1 MKKFALFLTVF
12 SILTV
17 LFSCNNK
24 NDKNLKVTE
33 TTDNIPV
40 YTFTKQDTTVVL
52 DLVNQF
58 FSYLENKEL
67 RSAVEMLNKLEGDSL
82 APLTGPAGQ
91 RQAIVLSMMSGV
103 GYKIDRLVFNSDIDN
118 EVKVDIT
125 LFEKQ
130 EGDPRPNTTSFYI
143 RPVRY
148 EGQWYLTTR
157 DSMTDPDMP
166 EASVQQDED

>member
-91 RQAIVLSMMSGV
+91 RQAIVLSMTPFERRHPEILKSERKQRIAKGSGRNV
-103 GYKIDRLVFNSDIDN
+103 Q
-118 EVKVDIT
+118 EVNKLLT
-125 LFEKQ
+125 QFEQSKKMMKQ
-130 EGDPRPNTTSFYI
+130 IANGNFK
-143 RPVRY
+143 
-148 EGQWYLTTR
+148 
-157 DSMTDPDMP
+157 MP
-166 EASVQQDED
+166 F